1 MLKVEKFATCPTFR
15 FKCTLIMKNIRIPTH
30 PIHTTRLH
38 QFGIERI
45 DHVNHY
51 NPGQHHRHDYYEIFL
66 FREGGGFHQIDF
78 EKVSIENNS
87 VHFVR
92 PGQVHL
98 LNRAPD
104 SSGFVLLFDD
114 DFLALAP
121 DNNQQLIQR
130 LLHCNHIKCQTLL
143 LEQTDFEL
151 VMRDLESMLI
161 EFEGHAPQRWSI
173 LKAYL
178 SILLFRCQQ
187 WTNEATPSAVILP
200 LFAQLKVLI
209 EQHYRHLHQVND
221 YAALLHV
228 TPRQLNAS
236 SQKHA
241 GCNVARLIQE
251 RIITEAKR
259 LLAFSD
265 KPVGEIAEYLGF
277 DDMPHFSKYFKKHA
291 GMSSSEWRQKQ

>member
-1 MLKVEKFATCPTFR
+1 
-15 FKCTLIMKNIRIPTH
+15 MKNIRIPTH
-30 PIHTTRLH
+30 PIHTTRLQ

-51 NPGQHHRHDYYEIFL
+51 NPGQYHWHDYYEIFL

-114 DFLALAP
+114 DFLSLAP

-143 LEQTDFEL
+143 LEQADFEL
-151 VMRDLESMLI
+151 VMRGCSHPTGDWFRILRCILI
-161 EFEGHAPQRWSI
+161 MA
-173 LKAYL
+173 KAIGAYPINL
-178 SILLFRCQQ
+178 LRVYILLR
-187 WTNEATPSAVILP
+187 
-200 LFAQLKVLI
+200 
-209 EQHYRHLHQVND
+209 
-221 YAALLHV
+221 
-228 TPRQLNAS
+228 
-236 SQKHA
+236 
-241 GCNVARLIQE
+241 
-251 RIITEAKR
+251 
-259 LLAFSD
+259 FS
-265 KPVGEIAEYLGF
+265 
-277 DDMPHFSKYFKKHA
+277 
-291 GMSSSEWRQKQ
+291 